1 MSGNIS
7 PSEQSHDATD
17 AFASGGD
24 LFGQTGSAV
33 GGAGAAHGGLSNPT
47 GPTTAPR
54 PVAPLPDPVSGGT
67 SKIGAIGT
75 AISTAMDFA
84 RRYEEASRADTSL
97 DSFRETSGAVVGSLA
112 SGISVVLGE
121 FVIVMPATAI
131 MAGTTAMA
139 PPVAIVAAG
148 ATFYLGTQANAG
160 IAKGIGN
167 ATEWAVEESIDATV
181 PYIIG
186 TFDDIVEFA
195 KAAGIEYLL
204 NPVRGRSSRV
214 GC

>member
-67 SKIGAIGT
+67 SKIGA
-75 AISTAMDFA
+75 
-84 RRYEEASRADTSL
+84 
-97 DSFRETSGAVVGSLA
+97 
-112 SGISVVLGE
+112 
-121 FVIVMPATAI
+121 
-131 MAGTTAMA
+131 
-139 PPVAIVAAG
+139 
-148 ATFYLGTQANAG
+148 
-160 IAKGIGN
+160 KGLSPCIRDPKM
-167 ATEWAVEESIDATV
+167 W
-181 PYIIG
+181 
-186 TFDDIVEFA
+186 
-195 KAAGIEYLL
+195 
-204 NPVRGRSSRV
+204 
-214 GC
+214 